1 MSTASHD
8 QQSSR
13 AEGLHLEIEAKLS
26 QAKGI
31 CGLICQVGGNEPLA
45 ESASAAEA
53 LIEGVEK
60 ALDELR
66 DIERGRAPREVQS

>member
-1 MSTASHD
+1 MSHD

-13 AEGLHLEIEAKLS
+13 AADLHLEIETKLA
-26 QAKGI
+26 QARGI

-45 ESASAAEA
+45 EAASAAEG

-60 ALDELR
+60 ALEELR
-66 DIERGRAPREVQS
+66 DIEHGRNSKEGQP